1 VKKILVVL
9 TTLLMTACGE
19 EVTTPAETPSAN
31 QPPAKVA
38 ATTDKVLEV
47 YKSPTC
53 GCCGAWVEHME
64 ANGYTANVHEQQ
76 NLQSIKE
83 KAGILPGTGSCHTAF
98 IDGYAI
104 EGHVRASDVDQAS
117 PFPACPQAPPAWK
130 WATAKTPTTC
140 CCSMKTAPRSSAII
154 PGIKAQWRVTSGE
167 SQNQLSKLVTRHSH
181 PGNASTCHGNPLKCR
196 LCA

>member
-104 EGHVRASDVDQAS
+104 EGHVPASDVDRLLEERPEGKGLTVPGMPAGS
-117 PFPACPQAPPAWK
+117 PGMEMGDRKDAYDVLLFDDEG
-130 WATAKTPTTC
+130 TEVF
-140 CCSMKTAPRSSAII
+140 S
-154 PGIKAQWRVTSGE
+154 
-167 SQNQLSKLVTRHSH
+167 HH
-181 PGNASTCHGNPLKCR
+181 PGN
-196 LCA
+196 